1 MNEESID
8 YIVNL
13 RHTLATY
20 KNFFSE
26 EEINGEILYHV
37 EELLKLL
44 DLKLK
49 AECRH
54 EYVEDYIDV
63 DPEKSQKVCYCNKC
77 WTTFPINN

>member
-1 MNEESID
+1 MNEETID

-13 RHTLATY
+13 RQTLATY

-26 EEINGEILYHV
+26 EEINGEILCHV